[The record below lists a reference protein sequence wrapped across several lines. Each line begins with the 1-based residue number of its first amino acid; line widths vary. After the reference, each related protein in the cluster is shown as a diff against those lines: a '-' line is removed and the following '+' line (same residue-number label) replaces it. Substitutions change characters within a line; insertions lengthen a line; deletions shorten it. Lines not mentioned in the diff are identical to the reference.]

1 MGLVSNGL
9 AAMTGLLTIDD
20 EVLEVN
26 SIEVT
31 GKTLDQ
37 VTDMMVANATNLII
51 TVKPASQKNNIQKSY
66 KSDPRYQTATLSSSQ
81 GGQQQHHQS
90 DSDSDGD
97 EVRDL
102 SSFQPPPPPSTEK
115 LTI

>member
-1 MGLVSNGL
+1 MDFYQVRNL
-9 AAMTGLLTIDD
+9 
-20 EVLEVN
+20 
-26 SIEVT
+26 
-31 GKTLDQ
+31 K

-66 KSDPRYQTATLSSSQ
+66 KFDPRYQTATLSSQ
-81 GGQQQHHQS
+81 GGAGQHQQQS

-102 SSFQPPPPPSTEK
+102 SSFQPPPPPSAEK
-115 LTI
+115 NTDKHEKRQRGLLYQKKGS

>member
-1 MGLVSNGL
+1 MSY
-9 AAMTGLLTIDD
+9 LTAGEI
-20 EVLEVN
+20 N
-26 SIEVT
+26 
-31 GKTLDQ
+31 KTFQ

-66 KSDPRYQTATLSSSQ
+66 KSDPRYPQSNPPNQHQ
-81 GGQQQHHQS
+81 GS

-102 SSFQPPPPPSTEK
+102 SQYPGQSEK
-115 LTI
+115 SSDKHVKRFTNGG

>member
-1 MGLVSNGL
+1 MSQ
-9 AAMTGLLTIDD
+9 AKHSIRLLDFFLRILLLD
-20 EVLEVN
+20 
-26 SIEVT
+26 VT
-31 GKTLDQ
+31 FQ

-66 KSDPRYQTATLSSSQ
+66 KSDPRYQQSNLTN
-81 GGQQQHHQS
+81 QHHGS

-102 SSFQPPPPPSTEK
+102 SQHPDQSEK

>member
-1 MGLVSNGL
+1 
-9 AAMTGLLTIDD
+9 MTGLLAIDD

-26 SIEVT
+26 SIDVT

-66 KSDPRYQTATLSSSQ
+66 KSDPKYVAAMAA
-81 GGQQQHHQS
+81 GGAAGS

-97 EVRDL
+97 GVKDI
-102 SSFQPPPPPSTEK
+102 STYPPGHHHHHAPDK